1 MSVSVYM
8 IFEQCITVNYVGLL
22 FEVVT
27 ILEFFKLQKLLAT
40 KTKSTM

>member
-8 IFEQCITVNYVGLL
+8 IFEQYITVNYVGLL

-27 ILEFFKLQKLLAT
+27 ILEF
-40 KTKSTM
+40 